1 MSTTFN
7 IVHPIRDDFVARAVS
22 AAVELDVDRIELAAK
37 LRAIIE
43 ERGSI
48 NPMPEA
54 TKVHTAEEL
63 AEMGYVSLTLYN
75 YAEQRSER

>member
-7 IVHPIRDDFVARAVS
+7 IVNPVRDDFAVRAVS
-22 AAVELDVDRIELAAK
+22 AAVELDIDRIELVAK

-43 ERGSI
+43 ECGSI
-48 NPMPEA
+48 TLMPKA

-75 YAEQRSER
+75 YAEQRPEK